1 MYVSVQTSLSCMAL
15 SLLGCIWPCI
25 QVCLGLLH
33 TTPQTKA
40 GSPWVLSSWG
50 IMILASATNPLSPM
64 IPSWAHYISVNAN
77 GTENAATNKWGSE
90 RGSETPNP
98 QAIHSCLPISVAMHP
113 SCSTLMGLWC
123 NFCSLRLLVHYIIHN
138 CLSTAGMPPPV
149 RNQITDG
156 PLTTLF
162 HSAPS
167 LLHLQSPSP
176 THLHLISDLSL
187 TYLWPVVIIAK
198 QPN

>member
-1 MYVSVQTSLSCMAL
+1 M
-15 SLLGCIWPCI
+15 
-25 QVCLGLLH
+25 
-33 TTPQTKA
+33 
-40 GSPWVLSSWG
+40 
-50 IMILASATNPLSPM
+50 
-64 IPSWAHYISVNAN
+64 NAD
-77 GTENAATNKWGSE
+77 GKENAATNKWGSE

-98 QAIHSCLPISVAMHP
+98 QAIHSCLPILVNMHP

-123 NFCSLRLLVHYIIHN
+123 NLCPLRLPLHHIIHN

-187 TYLWPVVIIAK
+187 TYLWPLSICPFPPLVSLSCPCLPVSLISIPK
-198 QPN
+198 LPCSSHLLNIVPTLFLVLPCFTLVPLFPVPDWVKLNLQCRVS